1 MHHDPAMPV
10 KMTALKH
17 KSLELR
23 ALVQYR
29 DHAQDSLAH
38 CRRTTSSY
46 TFGDRVQQHGIG
58 QGPKRRRY
66 WRQHQVSEPT
76 TAQMQQYNALI
87 SPIMQVLQAVQ
98 STLYPDPPNN
108 GLAWL
113 AIKIHLLPFFSNT
126 WEMRVR

>member
-29 DHAQDSLAH
+29 D
-38 CRRTTSSY
+38 
-46 TFGDRVQQHGIG
+46 
-58 QGPKRRRY
+58 
-66 WRQHQVSEPT
+66 QVSEPT

-113 AIKIHLLPFFSNT
+113 ATKIHLLPFFSNT